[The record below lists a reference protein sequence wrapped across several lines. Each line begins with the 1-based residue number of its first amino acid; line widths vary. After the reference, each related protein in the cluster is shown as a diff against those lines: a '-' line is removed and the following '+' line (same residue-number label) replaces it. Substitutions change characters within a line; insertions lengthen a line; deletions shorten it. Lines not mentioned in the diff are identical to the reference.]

1 MKAIL
6 STTPTLVPA
15 PIRHLVGTQLLL
27 IVQAA
32 LVLRSAAVPDGPLRG
47 IMIVTALF
55 ALAGLVAAI
64 RGEPRQDPKL
74 GVRS

>member
-1 MKAIL
+1 MKATL
-6 STTPTLVPA
+6 SATPPPP

-27 IVQAA
+27 IVQTA
-32 LVLRSAAVPDGPLRG
+32 LVLRSAAVPEGPLRG

-64 RGEPRQDPKL
+64 LGERAQDSIEEA
-74 GVRS
+74 RS

>member
-1 MKAIL
+1 MRAIF
-6 STTPTLVPA
+6 SATPRA

-27 IVQAA
+27 IVQSA
-32 LVLRSAAVPDGPLRG
+32 LVLRSATVPDGPLRG

-64 RGEPRQDPKL
+64 RGGQDPAE
-74 GVRS
+74 RAPS

>member
-1 MKAIL
+1 MKAM
-6 STTPTLVPA
+6 SSAVPRA

-27 IVQAA
+27 IVQTA
-32 LVLRSAAVPDGPLRG
+32 LVLRSATVPDGPLRG

-64 RGEPRQDPKL
+64 RGEPGPN
-74 GVRS
+74 GMEEARS